1 MQKHTLSKYE
11 KEEDKK
17 YYDYITQKAQELKER
32 QEREKFD
39 KFLKVKEMEEM
50 NRRKM
55 EQQGG
60 GKNQDVGKIYNIQIG
75 FKSEMEKK
83 ERG

>member
-32 QEREKFD
+32 
-39 KFLKVKEMEEM
+39 
-50 NRRKM
+50 
-55 EQQGG
+55 
-60 GKNQDVGKIYNIQIG
+60 
-75 FKSEMEKK
+75 
-83 ERG
+83 